1 MSVFSLTKGSEA
13 ALGMLARQ
21 TGSETLLLT
30 QPARELRASINIER
44 LPAVDAAA
52 GFKLEAELFLRD
64 QRHSMTLQHDD
75 GANAQHL
82 ADWVEAV
89 ANGTL
94 DTAQAIPHRQSV
106 LLPCCRC
113 EGVAIAYS
121 YLAPAP
127 AQHDLHGVKC
137 RHRDCQSLE
146 GATTAAA
153 ASDAWNDIQR
163 EELAEAAEPA
173 PAQDEREAFKRAL
186 HSQRVFKLSS
196 ATINA
201 AEWAWFHRPAQTEQ
215 QPVAWRRVV
224 ERLIANVEILDQRPR
239 SMCRDCADCN
249 GVCESGLDCDI
260 PRLIE
265 EARAMLAAPI
275 AQTEQQP
282 VAAVPEEWKAGFK
295 LHEIHKALDSGLPAP
310 KYWAETCDGEP
321 HVHTKLWSGLPGCG
335 SFHSSRFW
343 PLYGVSMLAAP
354 IAKTA
359 PQPEQ
364 SGLVEALA
372 EAAQSLETISNGAGK
387 DEFMQDMADVRGY
400 ARSRARIARAALAS
414 APTA

>member
-1 MSVFSLTKGSEA
+1 MSVFALTKGSEA

-94 DTAQAIPHRQSV
+94 DTAQAIPQRQSV

-153 ASDAWNDIQR
+153 AADAWNDIQR
-163 EELAEAAEPA
+163 EGLDEEPSGSTDMVNHPPHYTGHPSGVECIEVAEHLPFCLGN
-173 PAQDEREAFKRAL
+173 AFKYL
-186 HSQRVFKLSS
+186 F
-196 ATINA
+196 
-201 AEWAWFHRPAQTEQ
+201 
-215 QPVAWRRVV
+215 RRDAKGNPLENIEKAIWYVNRHN
-224 ERLIANVEILDQRPR
+224 ETYPDKPELP
-239 SMCRDCADCN
+239 
-249 GVCESGLDCDI
+249 
-260 PRLIE
+260 E
-265 EARAMLAAPI
+265 EAREALGMVVVHEPHPFSTAMLLI
-275 AQTEQQP
+275 AGPSQCGGYDACIAMLEQ
-282 VAAVPEEWKAGFK
+282 
-295 LHEIHKALDSGLPAP
+295 
-310 KYWAETCDGEP
+310 
-321 HVHTKLWSGLPGCG
+321 
-335 SFHSSRFW
+335 
-343 PLYGVSMLAAP
+343 
-354 IAKTA
+354 
-359 PQPEQ
+359 
-364 SGLVEALA
+364 
-372 EAAQSLETISNGAGK
+372 EAARLRSGA
-387 DEFMQDMADVRGY
+387 EPL
-400 ARSRARIARAALAS
+400 RAA
-414 APTA
+414 